1 MIELLTLGLTAYAL
15 TFLATMSR
23 AGEYLWRD
31 PVMRAT
37 ERIFK
42 GRAEVMEGVGYFLE
56 CRMCSGFWIA
66 LGVVLFAGELS
77 QFLPVYGI
85 AYFLATQER
94 D

>member
-1 MIELLTLGLTAYAL
+1 MTEILTMALAAYAL

-23 AGEYLWRD
+23 AGEYIWRE
-31 PVMRAT
+31 PIRQFT
-37 ERIFK
+37 RGIFRDRPEIIA
-42 GRAEVMEGVGYFLE
+42 GIDDFLE

-66 LGVVLFAGELS
+66 LIVVIAAGNLS
-77 QFLPVYGI
+77 QFLPVYGL